1 MNISTAAACIYICI
15 STTVVYVCT
24 HVPLPLQ
31 QYRVPDL
38 NLWRGLL
45 LRSRKR
51 RLRRIPVH
59 LPCRSLHQLSTAA
72 SVNWLLHENVAGAF
86 SCVCIATTGTASYA
100 CSASVVSSRR
110 KFTSVKSVG
119 PLARDCD
126 CGPGCSQVKTVY
138 CCILTVAYLQSVVLI
153 PHATTFRGYF
163 SS

>member
-1 MNISTAAACIYICI
+1 VNISTAAACIYICI

-51 RLRRIPVH
+51 RLRRIRFH
-59 LPCRSLHQLSTAA
+59 LRCRSLHQLLTAA
-72 SVNWLLHENVAGAF
+72 SVDWLLHENVAGAF

-100 CSASVVSSRR
+100 CSASVVSS
-110 KFTSVKSVG
+110 
-119 PLARDCD
+119 LARIELSE
-126 CGPGCSQVKTVY
+126 PKNGCYFDFMFNNCT
-138 CCILTVAYLQSVVLI
+138 LI
-153 PHATTFRGYF
+153 SRFMSYMYIKV
-163 SS
+163 

>member
-1 MNISTAAACIYICI
+1 MHIHMCI

-72 SVNWLLHENVAGAF
+72 SVDWLLHENVAGAF

-100 CSASVVSSRR
+100 CSASVVSS
-110 KFTSVKSVG
+110 
-119 PLARDCD
+119 LARI
-126 CGPGCSQVKTVY
+126 GSVELSEPENGCYFDFMFNNCT
-138 CCILTVAYLQSVVLI
+138 LI
-153 PHATTFRGYF
+153 SRFMSYMYIKV
-163 SS
+163 